1 MMFKSFL
8 LVILLSFNM
17 YAHKIQGFELVVTAT
32 QTDEILIEAKMKNSQ
47 KRLYGNKVHL
57 ISMVDSRILFEGILN
72 KGLKIQIPNESYW
85 VYVYIGD
92 NDLVQEGPAPKKGF
106 AIFVQSQQDKA
117 FLYTGSLS
125 SFFILLSLY
134 LAFYKYRRYKQYH
147 TNG

>member
-1 MMFKSFL
+1 MVL
-8 LVILLSFNM
+8 LPFTM
-17 YAHKIQGFELVVTAT
+17 YAHKIQGFELVVTST
-32 QTDEILIEAKMKNSQ
+32 QTDEIFIEVKMKNSQ

-57 ISMVDSRILFEGILN
+57 ISMVDSRILFEGILH
-72 KGLKIQIPNESYW
+72 KELKIQIPNESYW

-117 FLYTGSLS
+117 FLYTLSIS
-125 SFFILLSLY
+125 SFFILLTLF
-134 LAFYKYRRYKQYH
+134 LAFYKYLRYKKYC